1 MDVETHP
8 AVFQWVLAVLAENK
22 LLKGM
27 TIGVDATTLEANAA
41 LRSIVRRDSG
51 ERYEAKG
58 LQSRSQAMI
67 SAANVSTYLFSMAAP
82 LIRRFRDSTAPF
94 KATQLILAAL

>member
-1 MDVETHP
+1 VGAGCVGRKQAIE
-8 AVFQWVLAVLAENK
+8 
-22 LLKGM
+22 GM
-27 TIGVDATTLEANAA
+27 TIGVDATTLEANAP

-67 SAANVSTYLFSMAAP
+67 SAANVSTYLFSMPAR
-82 LIRRFRDSTAPF
+82 LIRRFHDSTAPF
-94 KATQLILAAL
+94 KATQMILAAL